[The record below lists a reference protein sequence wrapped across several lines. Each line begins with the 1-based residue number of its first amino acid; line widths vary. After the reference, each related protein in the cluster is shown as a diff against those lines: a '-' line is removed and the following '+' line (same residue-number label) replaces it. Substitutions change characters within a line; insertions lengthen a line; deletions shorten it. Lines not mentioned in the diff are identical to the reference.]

1 MSQEVLDNSVLAAAI
16 EALATPVFVVDEEG
30 RYVDVI
36 GGMSRDAG
44 ADASVV
50 GRRLHEVLP
59 AEVAEELLHSIR
71 SALSGD
77 TPQVEEYQLGSSED
91 GEESGRWYQARI
103 APIAGEPGQP
113 RQVACVT
120 VDITERKQLEQ
131 QCSTAAGTDPLTGL
145 ANQRRFMDIL
155 EDEVARSS
163 RYSEPFCLLMLE
175 LDHFETIREHY
186 GDDAADRSLRALAR
200 LIRQELRHSDVLA
213 RLEDGEFGVLLINT
227 PLRWGLEVGERIRLR
242 TARTPF
248 NLPGRMLQLTVSGGV
263 TEFRQGESPSAL
275 LWRAEEALYK
285 SGADS
290 DNRISVA

>member
-113 RQVACVT
+113 RQ
-120 VDITERKQLEQ
+120 
-131 QCSTAAGTDPLTGL
+131 
-145 ANQRRFMDIL
+145 
-155 EDEVARSS
+155 
-163 RYSEPFCLLMLE
+163 
-175 LDHFETIREHY
+175 
-186 GDDAADRSLRALAR
+186 
-200 LIRQELRHSDVLA
+200 
-213 RLEDGEFGVLLINT
+213 
-227 PLRWGLEVGERIRLR
+227 
-242 TARTPF
+242 
-248 NLPGRMLQLTVSGGV
+248 
-263 TEFRQGESPSAL
+263 
-275 LWRAEEALYK
+275 
-285 SGADS
+285 
-290 DNRISVA
+290 